1 MEVKLNK
8 KTDTVSIEMG
18 SVLAESIMF
27 AIEAS
32 GSQSRCLL
40 DLAKQLRE
48 ITQEDNNVRCQSIL
62 RIT

>member
-18 SVLAESIMF
+18 SILAEAIMF

-48 ITQEDNNVRCQSIL
+48 ITQEDNNHD
-62 RIT
+62 